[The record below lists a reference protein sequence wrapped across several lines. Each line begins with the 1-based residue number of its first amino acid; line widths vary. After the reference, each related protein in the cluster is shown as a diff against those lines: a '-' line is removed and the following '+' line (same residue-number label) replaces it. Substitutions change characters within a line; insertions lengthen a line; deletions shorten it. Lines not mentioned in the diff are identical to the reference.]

1 MNDRNKKIT
10 IIGGGVV
17 GGLALLYL
25 IGLIGQYISKYTAWV
40 TGGGMYGGTE
50 MEKMSFSLFECL
62 KYSFSLNGLKAFLI
76 IALLVGGVFAWYKLH
91 DKFRQGR
98 EDERGVNFSETGD
111 YGTADEMTEEAMRE
125 IFEVTSIALAKG
137 TILGEKN
144 GKVVCMPVDT
154 YLNRNIF
161 LCGKAG
167 SMKSRAI
174 VRPYIFQV
182 IKRGESA
189 VVTDPKGEMYKDTA
203 HLARSNGYK
212 VKVLNLISPNNSD
225 SFNCLSGVGD
235 DVLMIRTIANVIIGN
250 TSKGTSDQFFAD
262 NDENLLEGLIA
273 VVTCDSKLEEEEK
286 NLGRVYDILTRE
298 SSELYKL
305 YQSLPFDHP
314 AKPSLYTFFESS
326 EQVRT
331 AAIHGLALRLSV
343 FKSKKIKGITNTND
357 IDLEELGKT
366 KCIYYLITSDQ
377 DSSLSFL
384 SSLFFSLLFIKLTA
398 FADRT
403 KEQTLP
409 VPVNMILDEFNN
421 IGRIGSAP
429 DGSDFARTLSTC
441 RSRGI
446 RMLICVQ
453 SLGQLQNR
461 YQGTLWAEIVG
472 NCDIQICLASN
483 DEITSKYF
491 SEKSGEATIDVYSTR
506 VQRRT
511 FAIAQVIPEYTETE
525 GKGRRY
531 VYTMNEVESMDGTEM
546 LVVTSGQQILKLNK
560 CDYTKHPMSKKIV
573 QESAYTYIPERL
585 QDMMAVA
592 AEQVKDDT
600 QTEKQNGKKKNKN
613 ANKSGQSGNPSQ
625 SGKQTQPKKNNRS
638 LMGVDD
644 EAQGSASSQPK
655 QTGNNN
661 QNKGQKKV
669 NNQNKPRTE
678 EPVMIGTA
686 PTNKYDF

>member
-1 MNDRNKKIT
+1 MSDRNKKIA
-10 IIGGGVV
+10 IISGSAI

-25 IGLIGQYISKYTAWV
+25 LGIVGQYISKYSAWI

-76 IALLVGGVFAWYKLH
+76 IGLIVGGIFAWYKLH

-98 EDERGVNFSETGD
+98 EDDRGVHFSETGD
-111 YGTADEMTEEAMRE
+111 YGTADEMTEEVMNE
-125 IFEVTSIALAKG
+125 IFEVTSVNRATG

-174 VRPYIFQV
+174 VRPYIFQT

-189 VVTDPKGEMYKDTA
+189 VITDPKGEMYRDTA
-203 HLARSNGYK
+203 QLARNNGYK
-212 VKVLNLISPNNSD
+212 VKVLNLISPDNSD

-235 DVLMIRTIANVIIGN
+235 DVLMIRTLTNVIIGN
-250 TSKGTSDQFFAD
+250 TSKGTGDQFFAD
-262 NDENLLEGLIA
+262 NDDNLLAGLIA
-273 VVTCDSKLEEEEK
+273 LVTCDPKIKEEDK
-286 NLGRVYDILTRE
+286 NLGTVYDILTKDT
-298 SSELYKL
+298 SSLYSRF
-305 YQSLPFDHP
+305 QALPWEHP
-314 AKPSLYTFFESS
+314 AKASLNVFFESS
-326 EQVRT
+326 ETART

-343 FKSKKIKGITNTND
+343 FKSQKVKEITNAND

-398 FADRT
+398 YADRT
-403 KEQTLP
+403 EEQTLP
-409 VPVNMILDEFNN
+409 VPVNMVLDEFNN
-421 IGRIGSAP
+421 IGRIGSAA

-491 SEKSGEATIDVYSTR
+491 SEKSGEATIDVFSTR

-511 FAIAQVIPEYTETE
+511 FAIAQVIPEYSETE

-531 VYTMNEVESMDGTEM
+531 VYTMNEIESMDRTEM

-560 CDYTKHPMSKKIV
+560 FDYPKHPMAKKIV
-573 QESAYTYIPERL
+573 QESAYSYIPERL
-585 QDMMAVA
+585 QHLMVEA
-592 AEQVKDDT
+592 AEQVKADAQANNQQGKKKKKPNKPSQSEKQT
-600 QTEKQNGKKKNKN
+600 QHNKNNDSQPVMNVSIGNQNGPASSRPKQNG
-613 ANKSGQSGNPSQ
+613 
-625 SGKQTQPKKNNRS
+625 SGK
-638 LMGVDD
+638 D
-644 EAQGSASSQPK
+644 
-655 QTGNNN
+655 N
-661 QNKGQKKV
+661 QNKGQ
-669 NNQNKPRTE
+669 NNGNHNKPRNA
-678 EPVMIGTA
+678 EPVMIGSS

>member
-1 MNDRNKKIT
+1 MSDRNKKIA
-10 IIGGGVV
+10 IICGSVFGGFT
-17 GGLALLYL
+17 LLYL
-25 IGLIGQYISKYTAWV
+25 LGIIGQYISKYTAWI

-50 MEKMSFSLFECL
+50 MKKMSFSLFECL

-76 IALLVGGVFAWYKLH
+76 IASLVGGVYAWYKFH

-111 YGTADEMTEEAMRE
+111 YGTADEMTEEAMKE

-154 YLNRNIF
+154 HLNRNIF
-161 LCGKAG
+161 LAGKAG

-182 IKRGESA
+182 VKRGESA
-189 VVTDPKGEMYKDTA
+189 VITDPKGEMYRDTA
-203 HLARSNGYK
+203 HIARNNGYK
-212 VKVLNLISPNNSD
+212 VKVLNLISPDNSD

-235 DVLMIRTIANVIIGN
+235 DVLMIRTLTNVIIGN
-250 TSKGTSDQFFAD
+250 TSKGTGDQFFAD
-262 NDENLLEGLIA
+262 NDENLLAGLIA
-273 VVTCDSKLEEEEK
+273 LVTCDNDLKEEEK
-286 NLGRVYDILTRE
+286 NLGKVYDILTKDTA
-298 SSELYKL
+298 SLYKRF
-305 YQSLPFDHP
+305 QSLPWEHP
-314 AKPSLYTFFESS
+314 AKSSLNTFFESS

-343 FKSKKIKGITNTND
+343 FKSKKIKEITNTND

-398 FADRT
+398 YADRT
-403 KEQTLP
+403 DEQTLP

-421 IGRIGSAP
+421 IGRIGSAS

-491 SEKSGEATIDVYSTR
+491 SEKSGEATIDVFSTR

-531 VYTMNEVESMDGTEM
+531 VYTMNEVESMDRAEM

-560 CDYTKHPMSKKIV
+560 CDYTKHPMSKEIV

-585 QDMMAVA
+585 QHLMSEA
-592 AEQVKDDT
+592 AEQIKSETKTDKPK
-600 QTEKQNGKKKNKN
+600 EKKKNKT
-613 ANKSGQSGNPSQ
+613 NKPSQ
-625 SGKQTQPKKNNRS
+625 SGKNTVPNNRKQKME
-638 LMGVDD
+638 LRD
-644 EAQGSASSQPK
+644 EVTAENSSNTKPK
-655 QTGNNN
+655 QNGNH
-661 QNKGQKKV
+661 
-669 NNQNKPRTE
+669 NKPRNA
-678 EPVMIGTA
+678 EPIMIGSS